1 MEYQLGQ
8 TSNSAFRTS
17 VSIVQC
23 GVLTRSN
30 PAKMELSGE
39 GVDLAD
45 MEYVVINQGKDA
57 SSATLARKEKGVFIN
72 DIDIE
77 PGKIW
82 TVDYNSST
90 KV

>member
-1 MEYQLGQ
+1 
-8 TSNSAFRTS
+8 
-17 VSIVQC
+17 
-23 GVLTRSN
+23 
-30 PAKMELSGE
+30 MELSGE

-57 SSATLARKEKGVFIN
+57 SSATLAGKEKGMFIN

-90 KV
+90 KGLAFGVQPYMRYQSPSSMGYPF